1 MGSRTASWQIYAIN
15 LARATDRWQ
24 KLRAQF
30 EQLNLPYERVEA
42 VEGARLP
49 AELPE
54 FSELSYKLLHGRRR
68 TPAEIGCYLSHIECA
83 RRLLASPHTHALIL
97 EDDVLLAPQTR
108 AVVEAAIERASEWD
122 ILRLSTVN
130 HGRKFPYAPLVE
142 EYNLAIA
149 LTREKGAGGYVINR
163 RAAEV
168 FLRRLLPIRVAW
180 DIAFDVEHLLGLRS
194 VFVTPLPIDQN
205 TGQESQIQNDIRRF
219 RLPRWRY
226 LTVFPT
232 RVFFESTRFFARS
245 ARLLQLKW
253 RCRHD
258 WTAQPAA
265 AGEEPTILK
274 FSAPAAQQPAAQQE
288 KRRAA

>member
-1 MGSRTASWQIYAIN
+1 MGCHTASWQIYAIN
-15 LARATDRWQ
+15 LARATVRWQ
-24 KLRAQF
+24 KL
-30 EQLNLPYERVEA
+30 ESQLLELALPYERVEA

-83 RRLLASPHTHALIL
+83 RRLLASQFTHALIL
-97 EDDVLLAPQTR
+97 EDDVVIAPQTG
-108 AVVEAAIERASEWD
+108 AVVDAAIERASEWD

-142 EYNLAIA
+142 EYNLAVA

-163 RAAEV
+163 HAAEV

-232 RVFFESTRFFARS
+232 RVFFESTRFVARS
-245 ARLLQLKW
+245 MRLLQMKW

-258 WTAQPAA
+258 WAAQQATSD
-265 AGEEPTILK
+265 EPTILK
-274 FSAPAAQQPAAQQE
+274 FPAPAAQQPASKQE

>member
-1 MGSRTASWQIYAIN
+1 MDVG
-15 LARATDRWQ
+15 
-24 KLRAQF
+24 
-30 EQLNLPYERVEA
+30 
-42 VEGARLP
+42 
-49 AELPE
+49 
-54 FSELSYKLLHGRRR
+54 GRR
-68 TPAEIGCYLSHIECA
+68 AEIGCYLSHIECA
-83 RRLLASPHTHALIL
+83 RRLLASEHSHALIL

-180 DIAFDVEHLLGLRS
+180 DIAFDVEHLYGLRS

-219 RLPRWRY
+219 RLPGWRY

-232 RVFFESTRFFARS
+232 RVFLESTRFFARS
-245 ARLLQLKW
+245 ARLLQMKW

-258 WTAQPAA
+258 WTAPSSASD
-265 AGEEPTILK
+265 EPTILK
-274 FSAPAAQQPAAQQE
+274 FPAHSAQDQK

>member
-1 MGSRTASWQIYAIN
+1 MAKHDQSWQIYAIN
-15 LARATDRWQ
+15 LARATERWQ
-24 KLRAQF
+24 GLQTQF
-30 EQLNLPYERVEA
+30 EQLNLAYERVEA

-83 RRLLASPHTHALIL
+83 RRLLASKHTHALIL
-97 EDDVLLAPQTR
+97 EDDVLISPQTR
-108 AVVEAAIERASEWD
+108 AVVEAAIERANEWD

-142 EYNLAIA
+142 EYNLTIA

-163 RAAEV
+163 QAAEV

-180 DIAFDVEHLLGLRS
+180 DIAFDIEHLYGLRS
-194 VFVTPLPIDQN
+194 VFVEPQPIDQN

-232 RVFFESTRFFARS
+232 RVFFESTRFVSRS
-245 ARLLQLKW
+245 LQLIKMKW
-253 RCRHD
+253 LCRHD

-265 AGEEPTILK
+265 SEEPLILK
-274 FSAPAAQQPAAQQE
+274 FPAHAAQQPAAQQE